1 MSATRKKYSDEENIK
16 ILKEEIEALNGS
28 SSALFEV
35 RKRCAKDAISI
46 LAICFGIFAVIGI
59 LFGLFFLCIS
69 NDFFAGLFIGALLF
83 ILLAAWEFLE
93 ILFPLYGSGDIGAS
107 LFIAIIAYLITES
120 SFPKNIVVFITIVSF
135 LVPLMLIRK
144 SSLNKYID
152 ERRTELI
159 KFGVKC
165 DIINGKI
172 IYKELFAD
180 YYDINKIIDNWT
192 TIINSIENPLKTYL
206 RIAFPSYG
214 NENYLILSIAEGI
227 ASDYFTLH
235 KENIGKLE
243 TIFSDYIGKQ
253 VKIDIKII

>member
-1 MSATRKKYSDEENIK
+1 MIATNKKYSDEENIE

-35 RKRCAKDAISI
+35 RKRCAKDAISM

-107 LFIAIIAYLITES
+107 LFIAIIAYL
-120 SFPKNIVVFITIVSF
+120 VQ
-135 LVPLMLIRK
+135 LMLIRK

-214 NENYLILSIAEGI
+214 NDNYLIISIAEGI

-243 TIFSDYIGKQ
+243 AIFSDYIGKQ